1 MAIFGRW
8 ECQRPKDSEKD
19 CCRACWIMTS
29 CDVLQG
35 ARTDSYPCR
44 AAKHIFAVG
53 DFTSFGVSR
62 IKCCPG
68 AIKERAM
75 NLVKAGCA
83 VVAALALSVS
93 LSAQGAK
100 HPIAFEDMM
109 KLHRVSAP
117 QVSADGKWAA
127 FVVSTPDM
135 ESNRNASNVWI
146 VSTAG
151 GETMPGTQSGH
162 DRSPASAPGAKTTAC
177 PSSRAGN
184 SALEP
189 T

>member
-8 ECQRPKDSEKD
+8 ECRRPKDSEKD

-35 ARTDSYPCR
+35 ARTDSYLCR

-68 AIKERAM
+68 VIKERAM
-75 NLVKAGCA
+75 NLVKAGSA
-83 VVAALALSVS
+83 VAAALALGVS
-93 LSAQGAK
+93 LSSQGAK

-127 FVVSTPDM
+127 FVVSAPDM

-151 GETMPGTQSGH
+151 GEAVEVTQRGD
-162 DRSPASAPGAKTTAC
+162 DRSPARSPEGKKFGFL
-177 PSSRAGN
+177 P
-184 SALEP
+184 
-189 T
+189 

>member
-1 MAIFGRW
+1 M
-8 ECQRPKDSEKD
+8 S
-19 CCRACWIMTS
+19 CRA
-29 CDVLQG
+29 
-35 ARTDSYPCR
+35 
-44 AAKHIFAVG
+44 KHTFAVG
-53 DFTSFGVSR
+53 NFSSFGVSR
-62 IKCCPG
+62 SKCCPG

-100 HPIAFEDMM
+100 HPIAFEGMM

-151 GETMPGTQSGH
+151 GEAVQGKQSGD
-162 DRSPASAPGAKTTAC
+162 DRSPGWSPDGKTLAVLSSA
-177 PSSRAGN
+177 AGN
-184 SALEP
+184 SRVYVR
-189 T
+189 

>member
-8 ECQRPKDSEKD
+8 EGRRPKDSEKD
-19 CCRACWIMTS
+19 CCQGCWIMTS

-35 ARTDSYPCR
+35 ARTDSYPCL

-68 AIKERAM
+68 VIKERAM

-93 LSAQGAK
+93 LGAQGAK

-117 QVSADGKWAA
+117 QALADGKWAA

-135 ESNRNASNVWI
+135 EANRNASNVWI

-151 GETMPGTQSGH
+151 GGAVEGTKGGRDKSPRVSPGG
-162 DRSPASAPGAKTTAC
+162 KTT
-177 PSSRAGN
+177 
-184 SALEP
+184 
-189 T
+189 

>member
-1 MAIFGRW
+1 M
-8 ECQRPKDSEKD
+8 
-19 CCRACWIMTS
+19 
-29 CDVLQG
+29 
-35 ARTDSYPCR
+35 SYKEQELIPICAWR
-44 AAKHIFAVG
+44 KHIFAVG
-53 DFTSFGVSR
+53 DVTSFGVSR

-68 AIKERAM
+68 VIKERAM
-75 NLVKAGCA
+75 NLVKAECA

-151 GETMPGTQSGH
+151 AEAMQVTQSGH
-162 DRSPASAPGAKTTAC
+162 DSSPVWSPDGKTLATRPANCHARSV
-177 PSSRAGN
+177 
-184 SALEP
+184 
-189 T
+189 